1 MHHTPM
7 HILRPTLHVVL
18 VAAIFLGGC
27 ASARNPKDPLEPLN
41 RNIYEFNQ
49 VVDKVALKPAA
60 KGYKAVVPP
69 PLRGGVNNF
78 FGNFRDV
85 TTAVNNLLQ
94 FKVVNALSDVGRVA
108 INSTIG
114 IFGVFDVASRLGLE
128 KHDED
133 FGQTLGYWGVPDGPY
148 LVLPLLGP
156 STVRDG
162 IGLIGDYF
170 TDPQF
175 YLIESAPE
183 NWLVLTTRVVNLR
196 ANLLEADR
204 LLDQAAID
212 RYSFLRDAYLQRRQN
227 LIHDGN
233 VPAHD
238 GGRKGLKELEE
249 EMGVDEEPASKATPP
264 ATAKPAAP
272 QPAEPQPAEPQPA
285 NPQPADSQ
293 PADPQPADPQPADSQ
308 PADSRPTDS
317 QPADPQPTDSQ
328 PAGPPHDSAPD
339 PDKPDNPAQ

>member
-7 HILRPTLHVVL
+7 HTPRPTLRVVL
-18 VAAIFLGGC
+18 LAAIFLGGC

-212 RYSFLRDAYLQRRQN
+212 RYSFLRDAYLHMGLMIAALTLFAARLMLRVDHFKP
-227 LIHDGN
+227 LPPDA
-233 VPAHD
+233 VSLLLDA
-238 GGRKGLKELEE
+238 GGLLALGAGGWYGGKLVYGH
-249 EMGVDEEPASKATPP
+249 GVGRE
-264 ATAKPAAP
+264 
-272 QPAEPQPAEPQPA
+272 
-285 NPQPADSQ
+285 
-293 PADPQPADPQPADSQ
+293 
-308 PADSRPTDS
+308 
-317 QPADPQPTDSQ
+317 
-328 PAGPPHDSAPD
+328 
-339 PDKPDNPAQ
+339 

>member
-7 HILRPTLHVVL
+7 QIPRPTLHVVL
-18 VAAIFLGGC
+18 VAAIVLGGC
-27 ASARNPKDPLEPLN
+27 ASARDPKDPLEPLN
-41 RNIYEFNQ
+41 RNIYEFNR

-60 KGYKAVVPP
+60 KGYKAAVPP

-78 FGNFRDV
+78 FGNFHDV

-94 FKVVNALSDVGRVA
+94 FKVAHALSDVGRVA

-114 IFGVFDVASRLGLE
+114 LFGVFDVASRVGLE

-133 FGQTLGYWGVPDGPY
+133 LGQTLGYWGVPDGPY
-148 LVLPLLGP
+148 LMLPLLGP

-162 IGLIGDYF
+162 VGLIGDHF
-170 TDPQF
+170 TDAQF
-175 YLIESAPE
+175 HLIEHSPE
-183 NWLVLTTRVVNLR
+183 TWLATTTRVINLR

-212 RYSFLRDAYLQRRQN
+212 RYAFLRDAYLQRRQN

-233 VPAHD
+233 VPAND

-249 EMGVDEEPASKATPP
+249 EMGIDEEPRSEAAPP
-264 ATAKPAAP
+264 ADTQAADTKARESQAADTESANVGTANTGSENARSENAGAANAGAAETKSDDA
-272 QPAEPQPAEPQPA
+272 QPAEPQPA
-285 NPQPADSQ
+285 S
-293 PADPQPADPQPADSQ
+293 
-308 PADSRPTDS
+308 T
-317 QPADPQPTDSQ
+317 
-328 PAGPPHDSAPD
+328 PD
-339 PDKPDNPAQ
+339 PGKPDNPTQ

>member
-1 MHHTPM
+1 MHTP
-7 HILRPTLHVVL
+7 RPTLRVVL
-18 VAAIFLGGC
+18 LAAIFLGGC

-41 RNIYEFNQ
+41 RNIYEFNR

-60 KGYKAVVPP
+60 KGYKAAVPP
-69 PLRGGVNNF
+69 PVRGGVNNF

-94 FKVVNALSDVGRVA
+94 LKVANALSDVGRVV
-108 INSTIG
+108 INSTVG
-114 IFGVFDVASRLGLE
+114 IFGVFDVASRIGLE

-133 FGQTLGYWGVPDGPY
+133 FGQTLGYWGMPDGPY

-162 IGLIGDYF
+162 VGLIGDYF
-170 TDPQF
+170 TDPEF
-175 YLIESAPE
+175 YLIEDSPE
-183 NWLVLTTRVVNLR
+183 TWLALSTRIINLR

-212 RYSFLRDAYLQRRQN
+212 RYAFLRDAYLQRRLS

-233 VPAHD
+233 VPAND

-249 EMGVDEEPASKATPP
+249 EMGLDEEPAPKATPP
-264 ATAKPAAP
+264 EEAK
-272 QPAEPQPAEPQPA
+272 
-285 NPQPADSQ
+285 
-293 PADPQPADPQPADSQ
+293 PADPQPAEPPPA
-308 PADSRPTDS
+308 
-317 QPADPQPTDSQ
+317 
-328 PAGPPHDSAPD
+328 SAPD